1 MEQSDN
7 PVYDLVGIGF
17 GPANLAL
24 AIAVEEHNAR
34 CAPGD
39 RIEALFLERQDDFG
53 WHRGMLFE
61 DATMQVSFLKDLVT
75 MRNPASDYSFVSY
88 LHAKER
94 LADFINYKTM
104 YPLRVE
110 FHDYFA
116 WAAARQRDVV
126 RYGHTVTDVV
136 PVPGCPWAVDVHTTH
151 AGTTRTVRARNVA
164 VAVGLESSLPPGVVP
179 GERVWHNL
187 DLLHRVAR
195 FDVPEPRRF
204 VVVGAGQSAAE
215 SVAFL
220 HERYPTAEVC
230 SVFFRYG
237 YSPADDSNF
246 ANRIF
251 DPAAVDLYYDAPADV
266 KRMLFDY
273 HRNTNYSV
281 VDGDLIE
288 DLYRR
293 AYREQ
298 VLGRPRLRMMNASRI
313 AELRAAPDGVT
324 AVVEHLPTGERVPLE
339 ADAIVYATGYR
350 QVDAGRLLGAAGTRC
365 HRDAEG
371 LLRAGRD
378 YRLVTD
384 ADLHAGLY
392 LQGGTEHAHGITS
405 TLLSAVAVRSG
416 EIVTSIAAGAADR
429 RPVPARSLAADRP
442 APATDRLAMIGD
454 R

>member
-1 MEQSDN
+1 MD
-7 PVYDLVGIGF
+7 PVYDVVGIGF
-17 GPANLAL
+17 GPSNLAL
-24 AIAVEEHNAR
+24 AIAIEEHNAT
-34 CAPGD
+34 APEPV
-39 RIEALFLERQDDFG
+39 RAVFLERQESFG

-75 MRNPASDYSFVSY
+75 LRNPASGYSFVSY
-88 LHAKER
+88 LHAQGR

-110 FHDYFA
+110 FHDYLR
-116 WAAARQRDVV
+116 WAADRVGVPV

-136 PVPGCPWAVDVHTTH
+136 PVEGGELLEVVTGP
-151 AGTTRTVRARNVA
+151 RRVRARNVV
-164 VAVGLESSLPPGVVP
+164 VAVGLEPSLPPGVAP
-179 GERVWHNL
+179 AERVWHNL
-187 DLLHRVAR
+187 DILHRAEAFAVPAPSR
-195 FDVPEPRRF
+195 FL
-204 VVVGAGQSAAE
+204 VVGAGQSAAE

-251 DPAAVDLYYDAPADV
+251 DPSAVDLYFDAPADV

-281 VDGDLIE
+281 VDGELIT

-298 VLGRPRLRMMNASRI
+298 VLGRPRLRMLNASRI
-313 AELRAAPDGVT
+313 ATLDARPDGVT
-324 AVVEHLPTGERVPLE
+324 AVVEHLPSGARTELP
-339 ADAIVYATGYR
+339 ADVIVYATGYR
-350 QVDAGRLLGAAGTRC
+350 PVDALALLGAAAGHCR
-365 HRDAEG
+365 RDEER
-371 LLRAGRD
+371 LPLVGRD
-378 YRLVTD
+378 YRVATD
-384 ADLHAGLY
+384 DGLRAGVY

-405 TLLSAVAVRSG
+405 TLLSAVAVRAG
-416 EIVTSIAAGAADR
+416 EITASIAGRRPADAGAAP
-429 RPVPARSLAADRP
+429 RPLVNTAR
-442 APATDRLAMIGD
+442 
-454 R
+454 

>member
-1 MEQSDN
+1 MQDN
-7 PVYDLVGIGF
+7 EVYDVVGIGF
-17 GPANLAL
+17 GPSNLAL

-34 CAPGD
+34 CASD
-39 RIEALFLERQDDFG
+39 ADQIRAVFLEKQDDFG

-88 LHAKER
+88 LHAHDR
-94 LADFINYKTM
+94 LADFINYKSV

-110 FHDYFA
+110 YHDYMA
-116 WAAARQRDVV
+116 WAAGRMKDYV
-126 RYGHTVTDVV
+126 RYGHTVTGVTPAAGGTLLDVTAE
-136 PVPGCPWAVDVHTTH
+136 G
-151 AGTTRTVRARNVA
+151 RTFRARNIS
-164 VAVGLESSLPPGVVP
+164 VAVGLESSLPPDIQP
-179 GERVWHNL
+179 AERVWHNL
-187 DLLHRVAR
+187 DILHRAAT
-195 FDVPEPRRF
+195 FDVPEPQRF
-204 VVVGAGQSAAE
+204 IVVGAGQSAAE
-215 SVAFL
+215 SVSFL

-246 ANRIF
+246 ANGIF
-251 DPAAVDLYYDAPADV
+251 DPDVVDLYFDAPEDV

-281 VDGDLIE
+281 VDGELIT

-293 AYREQ
+293 AYREK
-298 VLGRPRLRMMNASRI
+298 VLGRPRLRMLNASRVTD
-313 AELRAAPDGVT
+313 LAARPDGVSV
-324 AVVEHLPTGERVPLE
+324 VVEHLPSGERQHLD

-350 QVDAGRLLGAAGTRC
+350 PVDVTRMLGTAGSLC
-365 HRDAEG
+365 HRDDEN
-371 LLRAGRD
+371 LLRVRRDYRVVTDDSLRAGI
-378 YRLVTD
+378 
-384 ADLHAGLY
+384 Y

-416 EIVTSIAAGAADR
+416 EIVTSIAAGERA
-429 RPVPARSLAADRP
+429 PVPDPLSRP
-442 APATDRLAMIGD
+442 LAMIGD